1 MINPITNRRAL
12 LRLAVAG
19 TIVLGAAACGGG
31 GAEEKASGPTKIT
44 VWTWKPA
51 SAGLAA
57 VAKDFE
63 KANPNVKVDVQDI
76 GNPAIWDK
84 ITVGMAS
91 GGKGLADV
99 MHIGVD
105 YLPGY
110 MDKFPGGLADLRKLG
125 ADKYKDA
132 FAKGL
137 WPTVTGKDGGV
148 YALPWEVNPI
158 GFFYRSDLF
167 EKAGV
172 DPESIKTWDDAI
184 EAGKKIKEKTG
195 AYLIGINKP
204 ATTESDMDFY
214 QSLLQQ
220 QGAFYFN
227 LQGDVTLNSPAAVQ
241 AMSIIKRMND
251 AGVIADTSGTGTKKQ
266 LINSGKMAVLP
277 WAAWAVGYM
286 NEGFPDQKGL
296 WRVMQPPAVTAGGKR
311 TAIVNSTYLSVS
323 GTSPHQAEAYKF
335 VEYALTKPETI
346 NKVFKEG
353 GVFPALTAA
362 YADPMFSSP
371 SDYFGGQPALK
382 TFVDSLTEGADATYY
397 SGDYARALKIAN
409 DAQTKVLLKGADPA
423 AALTEAA
430 QQLTQQTGRKL
441 AE

>member
-1 MINPITNRRAL
+1 MINRRGAL
-12 LRLAVAG
+12 ALALTG
-19 TIVLGAAACGGG
+19 TLALGACGGG
-31 GAEEKASGPTKIT
+31 KTPEQGSGPVKIT
-44 VWTWKPA
+44 VWSWKPA
-51 SAGLAA
+51 SDGLAA

-63 KANPNVKVDVQDI
+63 QTHPGIKIDVQAV

-84 ITVGMAS
+84 ITIGMAA

-99 MHIGVD
+99 LHIGID

-137 WPTVTGKDGGV
+137 WPTVTGKDGGI
-148 YALPWEVNPI
+148 YAMPWEVNPV
-158 GFFYRSDLF
+158 GFFYRADLF
-167 EKAGV
+167 KKAGI
-172 DPESIKTWDDAI
+172 DPEQIQTWDDAI
-184 EAGKKIKEKTG
+184 EAGKTLKEKTG
-195 AYLIGINKP
+195 AFLIGLNKP
-204 ATTESDMDFY
+204 AAGSADMDLY

-227 LQGDVTLNSPAAVQ
+227 RQGEVTLASAPAVQ
-241 AMSIIKRMND
+241 AMTLIKKMND
-251 AGVIADTSGTGTKKQ
+251 AGIVADTSGENAAKQ
-266 LINSGKMAVLP
+266 LISGGKLAVLP
-277 WAAWAVGYM
+277 WAAWAVSYIPEM
-286 NEGFPDQKGL
+286 RPEQKGL

-311 TAIVNSTYLSVS
+311 AAIVNSTHLSVS
-323 GTSPHQAEAYKF
+323 GTSPHQAEAFEF
-335 VEYALTKPETI
+335 VAYALTKPEVI

-362 YADPMFSSP
+362 YSDPAFAAP
-371 SDYFGGQPALK
+371 QPYFGGQPALK
-382 TFVDSLTEGADATYY
+382 TFVDALTEGADATYY
-397 SGDYARALKIAN
+397 SGDYARALKIAS

-430 QQLTQQTGRKL
+430 TLLSQQTNRKL
-441 AE
+441 AG

>member
-1 MINPITNRRAL
+1 MINRRGAL
-12 LRLAVAG
+12 ALALTG
-19 TIVLGAAACGGG
+19 TLALGACGGG
-31 GAEEKASGPTKIT
+31 KTPEKGSGPVKIT
-44 VWTWKPA
+44 VWSWKPA
-51 SAGLAA
+51 SDGLAA

-63 KANPNVKVDVQDI
+63 QTHPGIKIDVQAV

-84 ITVGMAS
+84 ITIGMAA

-99 MHIGVD
+99 LHIGID

-137 WPTVTGKDGGV
+137 WPTVTGKDGGI
-148 YALPWEVNPI
+148 YAMPWEINPV
-158 GFFYRSDLF
+158 GFFYRADLF
-167 EKAGV
+167 KKAGI
-172 DPESIKTWDDAI
+172 DPEKIQTWDDAI
-184 EAGKKIKEKTG
+184 EAGKTLKEKTG
-195 AYLIGINKP
+195 AFLIGLNKP
-204 ATTESDMDFY
+204 AAGGADMDLY

-227 LQGDVTLNSPAAVQ
+227 RQGEVTLASAPAVQ
-241 AMSIIKRMND
+241 AMTLIKKMND
-251 AGVIADTSGTGTKKQ
+251 AGIVADTSGENAAKQ
-266 LINSGKMAVLP
+266 LISGGKLAVLP
-277 WAAWAVGYM
+277 WAAWAVSYIPEM
-286 NEGFPDQKGL
+286 RPEQKGL

-311 TAIVNSTYLSVS
+311 AAIVNSTHLSVS
-323 GTSPHQAEAYKF
+323 GTSPHQAEAFKF
-335 VEYALTKPETI
+335 VEYALTKPEVI

-362 YADPMFSSP
+362 YADPAFAAP
-371 SDYFGGQPALK
+371 QPYFGDQPALR
-382 TFVDSLTEGADATYY
+382 TFVDALTEGADATYY
-397 SGDYARALKIAN
+397 SGDYARALKIAS

-430 QQLTQQTGRKL
+430 TLLSQQTNRKL
-441 AE
+441 AG